1 MRFFSAS
8 VLALTLTAA
17 LPAFAQSSANIVDIP
32 KPSVSLPADA
42 SNTSVDYTTLREQ
55 LAQQN
60 KSLQDQL
67 NVQRGIVKKNSD
79 LLKEA
84 QKLDADNKKL
94 EAERQKLVQQNAEL
108 EKQRQSLKAAQKP
121 AIETAAVN

>member
-8 VLALTLTAA
+8 LLALTLTAA
-17 LPAFAQSSANIVDIP
+17 VPAFAQSSANTVDVT
-32 KPSVSLPADA
+32 KPAITLPADA
-42 SNTSVDYTTLREQ
+42 NSPSVDYTALREQ

-121 AIETAAVN
+121 AVETAAVN

>member
-1 MRFFSAS
+1 MRFATAS

-17 LPAFAQSSANIVDIP
+17 LPVFAQSSAAAVDVP
-32 KPSVSLPADA
+32 KPAITLPADA
-42 SNTSVDYTTLREQ
+42 SNNSVDYTALREQ

-67 NVQRGIVKKNSD
+67 GVQRSIVKKNTD

-84 QKLDADNKKL
+84 QKLDADNKRL
-94 EAERQKLVQQNAEL
+94 EAERQKLIQQNAEL
-108 EKQRQSLKAAQKP
+108 EKQRAALKAAQKTV
-121 AIETAAVN
+121 ETASVN

>member
-1 MRFFSAS
+1 MRFSAAS

-17 LPAFAQSSANIVDIP
+17 SFPAFAQSSANSVDVP
-32 KPSVSLPADA
+32 KPAITLPADGT
-42 SNTSVDYTTLREQ
+42 SNSVDYTALREQ

-67 NVQRGIVKKNSD
+67 NTQRAIVKKNTD

-94 EAERQKLVQQNAEL
+94 EAERLKLTQQNADL
-108 EKQRQSLKAAQKP
+108 EKQRAALKASQHS
-121 AIETAAVN
+121 IETASVN

>member
-8 VLALTLTAA
+8 LLAITLTAA
-17 LPAFAQSSANIVDIP
+17 LPAFAQSSAPTVDVT
-32 KPSVSLPADA
+32 KPSVTLPADA
-42 SNTSVDYTTLREQ
+42 SNNSVDYTALREQ

-94 EAERQKLVQQNAEL
+94 EAERQKLVQQNADL

-121 AIETAAVN
+121 AVETAAVN